1 MVSWAPLVG
10 LGVTSQ
16 RRGDHLLSPRRQ
28 SELAP
33 SLLSGPELLKTLPA
47 QGAPNQLS
55 TTFNSAAALE
65 AAGWHSY
72 FDSVYGVETMPFP
85 FSLADLNFFY
95 MDRLPS
101 AVREGLTI
109 RSPTSPEIEPT
120 DDGSGELLRGDLYHV
135 FSVNYLFRCTTDIC
149 SKFEAAD
156 DACQAD
162 GASHHLPAQ
171 QPR

>member
-1 MVSWAPLVG
+1 MLCWVPLG
-10 LGVTSQ
+10 LGVPFQ
-16 RRGDHLLSPRRQ
+16 GRGDHLLSPRSQ
-28 SELAP
+28 SQLTAE
-33 SLLSGPELLKTLPA
+33 TYA
-47 QGAPNQLS
+47 QGAPDQLS

-149 SKFEAAD
+149 SNFEAAD